1 MNFQELWHQ
10 AYALGAQIVFW
21 PSMMATPDRDAISAS
36 RLFRYHVVA
45 NGWKTY
51 GGPADPALPGVPG
64 RPFYSPGTMLDSTGE
79 VAAAADAIVVTAGGG
94 TVRRCN
100 RCITTDIATCFST
113 VGGGSRVRAAGGVN
127 LSVTIVAAVV
137 GWRWVA
143 VTATSTV
150 AARHS
155 AVRGQAFTCCIHTNA
170 NANANTNT
178 STGRGSSTHASTGWR
193 TDGRVRLTAA
203 DVTGALAATSR
214 PKFRV
219 IDGVAADGGKVT

>member
-79 VAAAADAIVVTAGGG
+79 VVEDFQLIGKVGCPCCKPCPSSKLNTTASIGTLDLDATWVHVSRTIIAG
-94 TVRRCN
+94 
-100 RCITTDIATCFST
+100 I
-113 VGGGSRVRAAGGVN
+113 
-127 LSVTIVAAVV
+127 
-137 GWRWVA
+137 WVA
-143 VTATSTV
+143 FFQECQQQSC
-150 AARHS
+150 
-155 AVRGQAFTCCIHTNA
+155 GQG
-170 NANANTNT
+170 
-178 STGRGSSTHASTGWR
+178 SGRTTGWQPS
-193 TDGRVRLTAA
+193 LTAC
-203 DVTGALAATSR
+203 ALRERKA
-214 PKFRV
+214 
-219 IDGVAADGGKVT
+219 

>member
-79 VAAAADAIVVTAGGG
+79 DTSI
-94 TVRRCN
+94 
-100 RCITTDIATCFST
+100 
-113 VGGGSRVRAAGGVN
+113 SR
-127 LSVTIVAAVV
+127 
-137 GWRWVA
+137 
-143 VTATSTV
+143 
-150 AARHS
+150 
-155 AVRGQAFTCCIHTNA
+155 
-170 NANANTNT
+170 
-178 STGRGSSTHASTGWR
+178 
-193 TDGRVRLTAA
+193 
-203 DVTGALAATSR
+203 
-214 PKFRV
+214 
-219 IDGVAADGGKVT
+219 ADGEAPAMCTFTEASGP